1 MVWVNLIVSVLSGLA
16 VAIPLIVELVKWIKT
31 AIKEKN
37 WAKLVELLTA
47 FMQEAEQKFE
57 TGAERKEWVM
67 LAIKASADTINYELD
82 EKVISDLIDQLCAMS
97 KIVNGEKKIEPKEE
111 TPETNS

>member
-1 MVWVNLIVSVLSGLA
+1 MVWVNLIVGILSGLA
-16 VAIPLIVELVKWIKT
+16 AAIPLIIELVKWVKI

-37 WAKLVELLTA
+37 WAKLLELLTA
-47 FMQEAEQKFE
+47 FMKEAEVKFE

-67 LAIKASADTINYELD
+67 MAIKASAETINYEID

-97 KIVNGEKKIEPKEE
+97 KVVNGKEQ
-111 TPETNS
+111 PENT